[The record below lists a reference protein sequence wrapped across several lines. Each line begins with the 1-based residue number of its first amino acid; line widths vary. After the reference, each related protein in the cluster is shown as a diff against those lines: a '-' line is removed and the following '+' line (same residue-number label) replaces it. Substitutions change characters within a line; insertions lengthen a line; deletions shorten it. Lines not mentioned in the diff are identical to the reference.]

1 MNICRDNLQCL
12 LIKTFKLN
20 KGQQKLGFQ
29 IYCLGYLNCQTRT
42 YSNNNFIKNFSEK
55 VKTKY
60 HNLPGNSVIKQPESL
75 VSSRMALSYSDVIE
89 VFYGLVRNKNIQYYL
104 HTPANFYLPGIYGFL
119 SKDGLSYY
127 IGSSLNMQKRYNRH
141 LFNLKKGNDKRYSEA
156 NPKFYN
162 YVNKYG
168 LENLSFGCLLVI
180 KNYPDMFTGFNIS
193 KKEDLFL
200 TTLMQLDLL
209 ITEQFFLDTFG
220 LSLNVAPKVGTRES
234 SILSDETKKKMS
246 DAHLNLD
253 ITLLE
258 DKWKAIRAKAAKA
271 WAKEGP
277 ESIRKKAIS
286 ELHGRAVIIKDCNQK
301 VIGEF
306 NSVLKV
312 AEHLGVNRNKVSLYL
327 KSGNLLETKLGP
339 VLLVESKEN
348 INERFYKIQVLD
360 ENRNILGTYTSLRAT
375 AKSIGISPSSLS
387 ATYLDQNKLWKAKYY
402 FIKYK

>member
-1 MNICRDNLQCL
+1 MS
-12 LIKTFKLN
+12 
-20 KGQQKLGFQ
+20 GFQ
-29 IYCLGYLNCQTRT
+29 FSSLGYLNCQSRI
-42 YSNNNFIKNFSEK
+42 YSNNNFINKFSEI
-55 VKTKY
+55 VNTHY
-60 HNLPGNSVIKQPESL
+60 DNLPNNSIIKRPESL
-75 VSSRMALSYSDVIE
+75 VSSRMVLSYLDVIE
-89 VFYGLVRNKNIQYYL
+89 VLYGLVRNKGIKDFF
-104 HTPANFYLPGIYGFL
+104 HSPANFYIAGIYCFL
-119 SKDGLSYY
+119 SEDGLSYY

-141 LFNLKKGNDKRYSEA
+141 LFNLKQGDNKRYSEA

-180 KNYPDMFTGFNIS
+180 KNYSTMFTGFNLSTFFFFILRI
-193 KKEDLFL
+193 KKKKQKENLFL

-253 ITLLE
+253 ITLSE
-258 DKWKAIRAKAAKA
+258 DKWKAIRAKATEA

-277 ESIRKKAIS
+277 ESDRRTAIS
-286 ELHGRAVIIKDCNQK
+286 ELHGRAVTIKDCNQK

-312 AEHLGVNRNKVSLYL
+312 AEYLGVNRNKVSLYL
-327 KSGNLLETKLGP
+327 KSGNLLESRLGA
-339 VLLVESKEN
+339 VLLIETKEKV
-348 INERFYKIQVLD
+348 NERSYKIKVLD
-360 ENRNILGTYTSLRAT
+360 ENRNIMATYSSLRAT
-375 AKSIGISPSSLS
+375 AKSFGISPSSLS
-387 ATYLDQNKLWKAKYY
+387 ATYLDQNKLWKGKYY